1 MKKNLRIHSRHLL
14 FSITLGGALAVGS
27 PMSHAAVI
35 EHQGDRYII
44 HVAEMELNGEESLLD
59 VLQLCPDLMTLDGN
73 NLLSGDPFSNLYG
86 KYAIR
91 IDNQEYGLDY
101 TTLLHHLKAREIES
115 IKVCHNAEVMKGCT
129 SLKRII
135 DITLR
140 KGENKTSGRIGLM
153 GDTYGGGKLIVSALH
168 QQDKFRILSHVEGCM
183 QRSNSID
190 ESGYEAQRINNHY
203 SHEGAKFNFVWTPTS
218 KDNLEIDAFQTYTRN
233 HFTGNLGEYAR
244 NYHIQADYT
253 RTLGEN
259 GSSVLFTLST
269 DHIGDNGGGTNNGNA
284 MEAAT
289 EKYHNRYDYP
299 WGVVEFAFPLV
310 TKDLWL
316 TAGIE
321 AGLSIEK
328 NCIAQYTNH
337 SNYQDF
343 YGQIDWNVGKWA
355 FMVGDRYRIINFNIK
370 QIDSQDKHKHTTH
383 DNAYTVS
390 AAYSFTQGN
399 TLQGSFAH
407 RFYNADFGDFI
418 TTGDQESAW
427 TPVYTNDL
435 NRRMAYV
442 SELKHTYSRPNLV
455 ISSQIQNIHQ
465 DIPNGHDNRLGIGSS
480 LFWHTGILRLTAGF
494 NYYWEKQSIQE
505 HYNQSQDIGSQ
516 PSGTYWDHRYSNYAV
531 FKLAPQLS
539 LADGWR
545 LTSNLIWSTRR
556 HEYTLTYAPAN
567 LYAEVG
573 VYKSMGKH
581 WSIEGRFH
589 DIAGQH
595 MGNRAATI
603 GATYYW

>member
-1 MKKNLRIHSRHLL
+1 MKTSNLRRRSRHLL
-14 FSITLGGALAVGS
+14 FSLALGGAIAGS
-27 PMSHAAVI
+27 MQTANAAVI

-44 HVAEMELNGEESLLD
+44 HVSEMELNGEESLLD

-73 NLLSGDPFSNLYG
+73 NLLGGDPFANLYG
-86 KYAIR
+86 KYALR

-101 TTLLHHLKAREIES
+101 ATLLHHLKAREIES
-115 IKVCHNAEVMKGCT
+115 IKICHNAEVMKGCT

-140 KGENKTSGRIGLM
+140 KQADGTSGRVGLF
-153 GDTYGGGKLIVSALH
+153 GDTYGGGKMIASTLH
-168 QQDKFRILSHVEGCM
+168 QQDKLRILSHVEGSM
-183 QRSNSID
+183 QRSKSDDIT
-190 ESGYEAQRINNHY
+190 NHY
-203 SHEGAKFNFVWTPTS
+203 SHEGAKFNMVWTPTTN
-218 KDNLEIDAFQTYTRN
+218 DNLEVDVFQTYTRN
-233 HFTGNLGEYAR
+233 HFSGQPGEYAR

-269 DHIGDNGGGTNNGNA
+269 DHIGDNGK
-284 MEAAT
+284 E
-289 EKYHNRYDYP
+289 YHNRYDYP
-299 WGVVEFAFPLV
+299 WGVVEFAFPILSQN
-310 TKDLWL
+310 LWM
-316 TAGIE
+316 TAGFE
-321 AGLSIEK
+321 GGFSIEK

-343 YGQIDWNVGKWA
+343 YAQLDWSIGKWT
-355 FMVGDRYRIINFNIK
+355 FMVGDRYRIINFDLK
-370 QIDSQDKHKHTTH
+370 QLESQDKHKHTTH

-390 AAYSFTQGN
+390 AAYNFTPGH

-407 RFYNADFGDFI
+407 RFYNAEFGDFI
-418 TTGDQESAW
+418 TAGDQESAW
-427 TPVYTNDL
+427 TPMYTNDL

-455 ISSQIQNIHQ
+455 VSSQVQNIHQ
-465 DIPNGHDNRLGIGSS
+465 DITTGHDNRLGIGST

-494 NYYWEKQSIQE
+494 NYYWEKQSDLQR
-505 HYNQSQDIGSQ
+505 YNHSMDLSSGE
-516 PSGTYWDHRYSNYAV
+516 SGTYWEHKFSNYAV

-545 LTSNLIWSTRR
+545 LTSHLIWSTRR

-573 VYKSMGKH
+573 VYKSFGKH
-581 WSIEGRFH
+581 WAVEGRYH